1 MKGMMLFADSFEDIE
16 ALGTLDLIRRAK
28 IEIDTVSI
36 TGSKVVLTQSKVN
49 VMADKLIE
57 EINLDDYDFLI
68 IPGGAAVMKT
78 HLNSPITE
86 SIAMYFYKKHAL
98 IGCICAAPSV
108 LGKYGMLE
116 DKEYTCFPSF
126 EKLVIGGTYLSD
138 AKVVV
143 SDNIITSKAAGT
155 TFDFAYEIIKYL
167 RSESIANH
175 IREAV
180 FYN

>member
-1 MKGMMLFADSFEDIE
+1 MKGLMLFADSFEDIE

-28 IEIDTVSI
+28 IEIETVSI
-36 TGSKVVLTQSKVN
+36 TGKKEVLSQSKVLIQTE
-49 VMADKLIE
+49 KQIE
-57 EINLDDYDFLI
+57 EVNLDEYDFLI

-86 SIAMYFYKKHAL
+86 SVATYFYNKGLL

-116 DKEYTCFPSF
+116 NRKYTCFPSF
-126 EKLVIGGTYLSD
+126 EKLVIGGTYLPNE
-138 AKVVV
+138 KVVV
-143 SDNIITSKAAGT
+143 DGNIITSKAAGT
-155 TFDFAYEIIKYL
+155 TIDFAYEIIKYL
-167 RSESIANH
+167 KSESIANH
-175 IREAV
+175 IKEAV

>member
-1 MKGMMLFADSFEDIE
+1 MMLFADSFEDIE

-98 IGCICAAPSV
+98 IGCICAAPPPHGWPRTPARSRSPAC
-108 LGKYGMLE
+108 GPG
-116 DKEYTCFPSF
+116 FPAGWWA
-126 EKLVIGGTYLSD
+126 LRRPPQPGG
-138 AKVVV
+138 
-143 SDNIITSKAAGT
+143 GRGH
-155 TFDFAYEIIKYL
+155 
-167 RSESIANH
+167 RSRWCGQCPRPWRRRCRGA
-175 IREAV
+175 
-180 FYN
+180 

>member
-1 MKGMMLFADSFEDIE
+1 
-16 ALGTLDLIRRAK
+16 
-28 IEIDTVSI
+28 
-36 TGSKVVLTQSKVN
+36 
-49 VMADKLIE
+49 MADKLIE

-98 IGCICAAPSV
+98 IGCICAAPSI

>member
-28 IEIDTVSI
+28 IDIDTVSI
-36 TGSKVVLTQSKVN
+36 TGKKEILTQSKVY
-49 VMADKLIE
+49 VLADKLIE
-57 EINLDDYDFLI
+57 EINLDEYDFLI

-86 SIAMYFYKKHAL
+86 SVAVYFYKKHAL
-98 IGCICAAPSV
+98 IGCICAAPSI

-116 DKEYTCFPSF
+116 DKKYTCFPSF
-126 EKLVIGGTYLSD
+126 EKLVVGGTYLSD
-138 AKVVV
+138 ENVEVD
-143 SDNIITSKAAGT
+143 DNIITSKAAGT
-155 TFDFAYEIIKYL
+155 TFLFAYEIIKYL
-167 RSESIANH
+167 KRESIANH
-175 IREAV
+175 IKEAV

>member
-28 IEIDTVSI
+28 INIDTISI
-36 TGSKVVLTQSKVN
+36 TGDKIITTQSN
-49 VMADKLIE
+49 VSVLADKLIE
-57 EINLDDYDFLI
+57 EVDLDEYDFLI

-78 HLNSPITE
+78 HLDSPITE
-86 SIAMYFYKKHAL
+86 SIVAYFYSKNSL
-98 IGCICAAPSV
+98 IGCICAAPSI

-116 DKEYTCFPSF
+116 TKKYTCFPSF
-126 EKLVIGGTYLSD
+126 EKLVVGGTYCPEE
-138 AKVVV
+138 KVVV
-143 SDNIITSKAAGT
+143 DGNIITSKAAGT

-175 IREAV
+175 IKEAV